1 MRQTLERLTIAALS
15 VTLTTSSAKAD
26 WQYTKWGMTVQE
38 LVSASPSESNLR
50 NGSTNSNVLTVIGE
64 YSAEKFAFKSRFEFS
79 ENSLV
84 AVRLTLS
91 DGSMKACSQLQDALE
106 AIYGRSEEGFTMYG
120 ESLLPFPYKRWR
132 EEDAGNIITLIG
144 IDDCDLL
151 YKPIRP
157 TRKKTK
163 GL

>member
-1 MRQTLERLTIAALS
+1 
-15 VTLTTSSAKAD
+15 
-26 WQYTKWGMTVQE
+26 MTVQE
-38 LVSASPSESNLR
+38 LVSAAPSESNLR
-50 NGSTNSNVLTVIGE
+50 NGSTNNNLLTVIGE

-79 ENSLV
+79 ENNLV

-106 AIYGRSEEGFTMYG
+106 ATYGRSEEGFTMYG

-157 TRKKTK
+157 PRKKTK

>member
-1 MRQTLERLTIAALS
+1 
-15 VTLTTSSAKAD
+15 
-26 WQYTKWGMTVQE
+26 MTVQE
-38 LVSASPSESNLR
+38 LVSAVPSGSNLR
-50 NGSTNSNVLTVIGE
+50 SGSLKSGHLTISGE

-79 ENSLV
+79 DNSLV

-91 DGSMKACSQLQDALE
+91 DGSMRACSQLQDALD
-106 AIYGRSEEGFTMYG
+106 ATYGRSEEGFTMYG

-132 EEDAGNIITLIG
+132 DEDAGNIITLIG

-151 YKPIRP
+151 YKPIAP
-157 TRKKTK
+157 PRKKIK